1 MWQKIQ
7 CACLEIST
15 ENYIKADAILKAT
28 QTHLGNNN
36 RVLDPKGESAIFVC
50 PSLCVFPLI
59 CMCASSD
66 IEIASAQVPKDISDL
81 ASEIGLLSDEVDL
94 YGKKKAK
101 VSLKV
106 LDRLAHQ
113 PNGNYV
119 IVTGLV

>member
-1 MWQKIQ
+1 MS
-7 CACLEIST
+7 AC
-15 ENYIKADAILKAT
+15 
-28 QTHLGNNN
+28 
-36 RVLDPKGESAIFVC
+36 VLLYVSVY
-50 PSLCVFPLI
+50 VY
-59 CMCASSD
+59 SD
-66 IEIASAQVPKDISDL
+66 IQIALAQLPKDISDL

-119 IVTGLV
+119 IVTGSVYMYLGQVLGSLG